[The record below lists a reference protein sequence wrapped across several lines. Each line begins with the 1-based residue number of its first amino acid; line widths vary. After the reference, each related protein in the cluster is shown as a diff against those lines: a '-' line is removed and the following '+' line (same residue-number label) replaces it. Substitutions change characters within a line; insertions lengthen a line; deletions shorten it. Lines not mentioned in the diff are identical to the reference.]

1 MVVAQCGREDHALKR
16 RVEELAHALQE
27 VQQGWAS
34 TTEMQLEGVNR
45 ANLNRC
51 WSLRRKF
58 GD

>member
-34 TTEMQLEGVNR
+34 TTEMLAEGLNR
-45 ANLNRC
+45 A
-51 WSLRRKF
+51 SLHWRLSPGRKF